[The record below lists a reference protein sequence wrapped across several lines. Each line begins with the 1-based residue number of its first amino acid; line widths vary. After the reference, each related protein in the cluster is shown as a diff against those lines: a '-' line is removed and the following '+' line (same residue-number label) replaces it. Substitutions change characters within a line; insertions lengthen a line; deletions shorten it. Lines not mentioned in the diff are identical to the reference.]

1 MTDRGKFSRYSYIAI
16 PSEQPSVCLACD
28 TGYLAD
34 VTATLN
40 AVVMLTLQ
48 LIKEMQSA
56 PTEIDLMKD
65 TIYVLTNS
73 SAPTEEVLLALEALQ
88 SLVEPIDNAN
98 GRHTCHMHTHC
109 SCGLSGMLALS
120 LQSDPDAC
128 RAAIEMHSAHAPPF
142 RLCMLQCT
150 DAYQCPM

>member
-1 MTDRGKFSRYSYIAI
+1 MSALYANMYIAD
-16 PSEQPSVCLACD
+16 A
-28 TGYLAD
+28 
-34 VTATLN
+34 TATLS
-40 AVVMLTLQ
+40 AVVILTLQ

-73 SAPTEEVLLALEALQ
+73 SAPPEEVLLALEALQ

-98 GRHTCHMHTHC
+98 GRQTCPHAHTLQLRACLCCPCNLTLMHAE
-109 SCGLSGMLALS
+109 LAI
-120 LQSDPDAC
+120 Q
-128 RAAIEMHSAHAPPF
+128 RHNAHAPPF

-150 DAYQCPM
+150 DAPQRTH